1 MLESHQ
7 HQDTVLVDNGLNA
20 SASTIPWQ
28 IWSYTKC
35 LKPFF
40 ICESSLWWS
49 SIAFSLA
56 LIVKYFAGFQSISIP
71 ALSPSLI
78 LFVFII
84 RPRIISS
91 LACLPCLIQL
101 VLSPSRRFFAYFFPL
116 HPSVA
121 PSISRGLRFVV
132 AEAHEHRL
140 KVGFYITIYV
150 KKSVNVTCFNS
161 QVVCTF
167 CFMTECKIW
176 SIFSGLYDE
185 TEDIPHFSHCLPLK
199 SPKPTSN

>member
-1 MLESHQ
+1 MLISSVSQCIHIASIYTQTKRCIFRCILIILNCMLESHQ
-7 HQDTVLVDNGLNA
+7 HQDTLLVDNGLNA

-132 AEAHEHRL
+132 AEAYEHRL

-150 KKSVNVTCFNS
+150 KKKCERHLF
-161 QVVCTF
+161 
-167 CFMTECKIW
+167 
-176 SIFSGLYDE
+176 
-185 TEDIPHFSHCLPLK
+185 
-199 SPKPTSN
+199 

>member
-40 ICESSLWWS
+40 IFESSLWWS

-101 VLSPSRRFFAYFFPL
+101 VLSPSRRFFAYFFPFIRQSL
-116 HPSVA
+116 PPSREVWDLLLLRHT
-121 PSISRGLRFVV
+121 STVSRLAFTSQFM
-132 AEAHEHRL
+132 L
-140 KVGFYITIYV
+140 

-176 SIFSGLYDE
+176 SVFSGLYDE

>member
-1 MLESHQ
+1 MLISSVSQCIHIASIYTQTKRCIFRCILIILNCMLESHQ
-7 HQDTVLVDNGLNA
+7 HQDTELVDNGVNA

-28 IWSYTKC
+28 IRSYTKC

-49 SIAFSLA
+49 LIAFSLA
-56 LIVKYFAGFQSISIP
+56 LILKYFAGFQSIFIP

-150 KKSVNVTCFNS
+150 KKKCERYLF
-161 QVVCTF
+161 
-167 CFMTECKIW
+167 
-176 SIFSGLYDE
+176 
-185 TEDIPHFSHCLPLK
+185 
-199 SPKPTSN
+199 

>member
-1 MLESHQ
+1 MHLHQ
-7 HQDTVLVDNGLNA
+7 PYHDRYDPIRNA
-20 SASTIPWQ
+20 YSLSLFVSLP
-28 IWSYTKC
+28 
-35 LKPFF
+35 
-40 ICESSLWWS
+40 LWWS

-56 LIVKYFAGFQSISIP
+56 LILKYFTAFQSISIP

-150 KKSVNVTCFNS
+150 FKKCERYLFLLSS
-161 QVVCTF
+161 
-167 CFMTECKIW
+167 
-176 SIFSGLYDE
+176 SL
-185 TEDIPHFSHCLPLK
+185 HFLFHDGM
-199 SPKPTSN
+199 